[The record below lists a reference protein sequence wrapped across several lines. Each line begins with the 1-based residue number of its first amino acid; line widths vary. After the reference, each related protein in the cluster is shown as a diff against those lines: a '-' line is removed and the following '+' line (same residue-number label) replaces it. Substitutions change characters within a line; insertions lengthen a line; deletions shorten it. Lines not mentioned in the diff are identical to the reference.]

1 MKYFTQSL
9 IVLSLSTS
17 SLVASDISLNSI
29 GINLGV
35 AHSNFHQT
43 NQNGTIILGNEPDES
58 FNSVELYS
66 TLNGIISKDD
76 LKPYLSYTYSS
87 NDELKHQYLLVGLTK
102 YYKLTKASLY
112 AGLLGGYGQMKY
124 KYNPLNNSKSNDYS
138 ATSFMGGI
146 QAGIEYPLTKVLA
159 FNLNT
164 KVLYHNYDANLNPN
178 NTAIAEISHN
188 TTTSFGMGLKYSF

>member
-1 MKYFTQSL
+1 MKYFAQSL
-9 IVLSLSTS
+9 IVLSLASS
-17 SLVASDISLNSI
+17 SLVASSLDSI
-29 GINLGV
+29 GINVGV

-43 NQNGTIILGNEPDES
+43 NQNGTITLGNEPDET
-58 FNSVELYS
+58 FNSCEIYGTLKKEL
-66 TLNGIISKDD
+66 LNM
-76 LKPYLSYTYSS
+76 KPTLSYTYSS
-87 NDELKHQYLLVGLTK
+87 NDDLKHQYILVGLTK

-138 ATSFMGGI
+138 ATSFIGGI
-146 QAGIEYPLTKVLA
+146 QAGIEYPITNSIA

-164 KVLYHNYDANLNPN
+164 KALYHNYDAKLNPN

-188 TTTSFGMGLKYSF
+188 TTTSFGIGLKYSF